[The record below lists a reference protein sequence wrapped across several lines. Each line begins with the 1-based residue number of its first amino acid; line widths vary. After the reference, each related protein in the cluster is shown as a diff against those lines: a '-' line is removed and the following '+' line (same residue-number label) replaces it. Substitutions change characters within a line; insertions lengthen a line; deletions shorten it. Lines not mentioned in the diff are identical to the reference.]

1 MFWVCGKA
9 EHDFAFIQM
18 GTEVL
23 WGLPTGDKNC
33 RQSSAAQARQPGRTP
48 VGQQHE
54 LRCQVKEVVPC
65 NSQGPEDAGV
75 RPTHIDGPE
84 VVAKASRS

>member
-1 MFWVCGKA
+1 
-9 EHDFAFIQM
+9 M
-18 GTEVL
+18 GRLSTTL
-23 WGLPTGDKNC
+23 LLYKWGLKDFGDFQLET
-33 RQSSAAQARQPGRTP
+33 RTAGRAQQHRLDKPGRTP

-54 LRCQVKEVVPC
+54 LRCQVKEVVPR

-84 VVAKASRS
+84 VVAKAFCS